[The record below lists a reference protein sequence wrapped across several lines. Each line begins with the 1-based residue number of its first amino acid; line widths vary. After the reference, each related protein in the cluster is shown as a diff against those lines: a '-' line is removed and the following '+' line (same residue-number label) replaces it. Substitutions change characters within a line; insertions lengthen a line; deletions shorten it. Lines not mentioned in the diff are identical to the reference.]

1 MRKRNCAVLLRL
13 SDDELEK
20 LDRRVARTGMSREGY
35 IRFLIN
41 GIVPKERPSAEMFDV
56 LKELRQINN
65 NMNQI
70 AAKANSTGMVEGKAY
85 SENADALQDAINKIM
100 GRIFS

>member
-13 SDDELEK
+13 SDDELDK
-20 LDRRVARTGMSREGY
+20 LDRKVARTGMSREGY
-35 IRFLIN
+35 LRALIY
-41 GIVPKERPSAEMFDV
+41 GIVPKERPSADMFDV

-65 NMNQI
+65 NMNQV
-70 AAKANSTGMVEGKAY
+70 AAKANSTGNIDSSQY
-85 SENADALQDAINKIM
+85 RENADALQDAINKIM